1 MCLLLT
7 NYRPMLKPKLKL
19 THQILLAIILPL
31 LIEAVFLVT
40 LLKNLSELQAF
51 IEQQNKA
58 SKVLTL
64 VTLVFQ
70 ETNLAGGS
78 LMLFKMSHDKR
89 HIAAAQSVATDLM
102 AHSKQLQEEVAQ
114 MPNRPPT
121 IDRFLSI
128 IQEINETSMS
138 IAGIAADT
146 FEVNEQRFVAKFMN
160 MNKRIEIAGK
170 ELLDDQQTRQVALQK
185 AQSEARTKL
194 QETISIMTVANVL
207 LAIAFATW
215 MTLGFSRKWNVLMSN
230 TMNLGMGKQLHL
242 PIGGGDELGR
252 LDSAFHTIAQELD
265 AARQKERALVDRT
278 VQVICSL
285 DQSGKI
291 SQINP
296 AVTRRFGY
304 EPEQIIGTNLVS
316 LVHPEDRDLVH
327 EKLSARKL
335 SSQEVVFECRLRDNN
350 GHYKSTEWT
359 TSWSEKDKTFFCV
372 VLDITE
378 KVAAENLKKDMLAM
392 ISHDL
397 RTPISSIKLIIECA
411 GQGVYGPLTERGVAT
426 MKNAQQ
432 SSDYLINMINDLLDV
447 ENFEAG
453 GLTLDVESHPVSS
466 IIHIARDMVE
476 PSAERKQIKLDMQ
489 SESFEVRA
497 DGERINRTLVNLLG
511 NAIKFAPSNSTVTL
525 SAKQSEDGKWA
536 EFSIRDEGPGIPPEK
551 LELVFEKYRQVG
563 TRSEGEKKGSGLGLA
578 ICKALVEAH
587 GGEIGVRNVQPKG
600 CEFWLKIPLNGPPR
614 M

>member
-1 MCLLLT
+1 
-7 NYRPMLKPKLKL
+7 MLKLKL
-19 THQILLAIILPL
+19 THQILLAIMLPL
-31 LIEAVFLVT
+31 LIEAVFLAT
-40 LLKNLSELQAF
+40 ALKNLSELQAT

-58 SKVLTL
+58 SKILTL

-89 HIAAAQSVATDLM
+89 HVEAAQSVANDLM
-102 AHSKQLQEEVAQ
+102 AHSRQLQEEVLQ

-128 IQEINETSMS
+128 IQEINDTSMN
-138 IAGIAADT
+138 IAGIAAES
-146 FEVNEQRFVAKFMN
+146 FEVNEQRFVSKFMN

-170 ELLDDQQTRQVALQK
+170 ELLDDQQNRQEALRK
-185 AQSEARTKL
+185 AQAESRTRL
-194 QETISIMTVANVL
+194 QQTISIMAAANVL
-207 LAIAFATW
+207 LAVGFAAW

-230 TMNLGMGKQLHL
+230 TINLGIGKELL
-242 PIGGGDELGR
+242 KPIGGGDELGR
-252 LDSAFHTIAQELD
+252 LDSAFHTIAQELEL
-265 AARQKERALVDRT
+265 ARQKERALVDRT

-304 EPEQIIGTNLVS
+304 EPEQILGINLVS
-316 LVHPEDRDLVH
+316 LIHPDDRELVH
-327 EKLSARKL
+327 EQLSTHRL
-335 SSQEVVFECRLRDNN
+335 SSEEVVFECRLRDAN

-359 TSWSEKDKTFFCV
+359 TSWSLKDKTYFCV

-397 RTPISSIKLIIECA
+397 RTPLSSLKLILECA
-411 GQGVYGPLTERGVAT
+411 GQGVYGTLSDRGIST

-453 GLTLDVESHPVSS
+453 GLTLDIESHPVSS

-476 PSAERKQIKLDMQ
+476 PNAEKKQIKLDVQLQ
-489 SESFEVRA
+489 SFDVRA

-511 NAIKFAPSNSTVTL
+511 NAVKFAPDKSTITL
-525 SAKQSEDGKWA
+525 AANPSQDGKWA

-551 LELVFEKYRQVG
+551 IELVFEKYRQVG

-587 GGEIGVRNVQPKG
+587 GGNIGVRNLEPKG
-600 CEFWLKIPLNGPPR
+600 CEFWLKIPINGKTS
-614 M
+614 